1 MAIQMIVSEHGLKLM
16 QSESKLEDIIEE
28 GFAAMDA
35 AVAEVIAKHER
46 EIEEE
51 QRLGGGTVYTADL
64 KSAAR

>member
-1 MAIQMIVSEHGLKLM
+1 MATQIVVGEAGLKLM

-51 QRLGGGTVYTADL
+51 QKL
-64 KSAAR
+64 K